1 LVGDNGIEWA
11 LWKFGYYEKGQYF
24 NDSRLYIV
32 TEPEGVGLPYGFSRP
47 TEELTKENIR
57 NSLEKIL

>member
-47 TEELTKENIR
+47 
-57 NSLEKIL
+57 